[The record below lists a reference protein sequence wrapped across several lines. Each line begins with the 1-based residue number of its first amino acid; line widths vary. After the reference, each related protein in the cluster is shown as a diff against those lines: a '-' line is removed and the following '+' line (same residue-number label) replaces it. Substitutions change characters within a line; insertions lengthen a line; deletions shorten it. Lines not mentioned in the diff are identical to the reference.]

1 MLPGKEER
9 SLKMTKQVKNNGY
22 RHNEEDI
29 LKACGLTKR
38 DPVLRET
45 FDFLVELI
53 NSTEGNSRRI
63 ELLEEFLKAKEYT
76 AREKAF
82 LLYYFI
88 EVAYD
93 SGSRHGAENSN
104 DIYALPRIAEPRK
117 RVGHA

>member
-1 MLPGKEER
+1 MK
-9 SLKMTKQVKNNGY
+9 KQSKNNGY
-22 RHNEEDI
+22 RHNEENI
-29 LKACGLTKR
+29 LNACGLTKR

-45 FDFLVELI
+45 FDFLLDAI

-63 ELLEEFLKAKEYT
+63 ELLEEFLRAEEYT

-82 LLYYFI
+82 LLYFLI

-93 SGSRHGAENSN
+93 SGSKQGAEESYET
-104 DIYALPRIAEPRK
+104 YALPKISDTRK